1 MSETIATAHSITESA
16 RRNPLRWL
24 VFAVVLAAN
33 VMDLMDSTIV
43 NIAGPS
49 IRSALGGSASTLQW
63 LSAGYTLAFAVFLIT
78 GARLGDMYG
87 RRRLFLIGSAGFTL
101 TSAACAVAPS
111 PSVLIALRVLQGAFG
126 ALMIPQGF
134 GMLKESFD
142 EDEMGKVFAA
152 FGPMMMLA
160 LLAAPILAG
169 ALVEANL
176 WGIGWRLVFLIN
188 VPIGIATLAGAVR
201 VLPRTIAHPGMKLDI
216 GGMVLVGLA
225 LTAVI
230 YPLIQGRTDGWPV
243 WTFVLLGAG
252 AALLG
257 AFGVFERHR
266 HGDPLIEPALLTN
279 RTYTSGILVA
289 LAFFGA
295 FGGLLLCVSLFAQ
308 LGEGFS
314 PIHAG
319 LTLLPMVVGMLAG
332 MGAGMALVTR
342 LGRHL
347 LHAGVAVVAAGTVVL
362 ALTLT
367 GAITASTLDLAPG
380 LVLIG
385 AGAGLSMGQ
394 LFDFILAS
402 VGMDEVG
409 SASGVLE
416 AVQQL
421 SSAIGVAA
429 LGTIFF
435 SAFVDHLPT
444 HALATTAWAC
454 LVPIVLAF
462 LLIFRLPMHA
472 REPQESTATA
482 GQHESSGDV
491 A

>member
-1 MSETIATAHSITESA
+1 MSESIATAHPITA
-16 RRNPLRWL
+16 AVARNPLRWL
-24 VFAVVLAAN
+24 VFAVVLLAN

-111 PSVLIALRVLQGAFG
+111 PSVLIAFRVLQGAFG

-142 EDEMGKVFAA
+142 DEEMGKVFAA

-201 VLPRTIAHPGMKLDI
+201 VLPRTVAHPGIKLDV
-216 GGMVLVGLA
+216 GGMLLVGLA

-230 YPLIQGRTDGWPV
+230 YPLIQGRTDGWPA
-243 WTFVLLGAG
+243 WTFVMLAGGAV
-252 AALLG
+252 LLG

-367 GAITASTLDLAPG
+367 GALTASTLDLAPG
-380 LVLIG
+380 LILIG
-385 AGAGLSMGQ
+385 AGAGMSMGQ

-435 SAFVDHLPT
+435 SAFADHLPT
-444 HALATTAWAC
+444 HALAVTAWAC

-462 LLIFRLPMHA
+462 GLIFRLPMHA
-472 REPQESTATA
+472 REQAA
-482 GQHESSGDV
+482 
-491 A
+491 